1 MSSRQNISRNQAR
14 PPFYVGID
22 LGGSSSKI
30 GVVDDEGST
39 LSYVTVPT
47 AIEQGPE
54 CGSQRMGQGALD
66 AILQA
71 GVELG
76 EVRRVGLGSPGTMD
90 IAAGM
95 LIGPVNLKGWNN
107 FPLRDRVSHH
117 CGLPVTFAN
126 DGAAATYGE
135 FWLGAGR
142 EMHSLVMFTLGTGI
156 GCGIIVDG
164 TSIDGRHS
172 HGAECGHIA
181 IDFHDDARM
190 CSCGQPGHLEA
201 YASATALVKRTLEAL
216 EGGRKTSLNAR
227 LEHGAEL
234 SPIIIGEEAEA
245 GDSLCLELVL
255 DTARYLSVGIV
266 TLMHTIDP
274 DGVVLGGAMTFGGN
288 NSPLGRR
295 FLQCI
300 REEVRRRAFPI
311 LAQQTTID
319 YARLGSDAGY
329 LGAAGL
335 ARAEDR
341 RSISKS

>member
-1 MSSRQNISRNQAR
+1 MSSRQNIPRSQAK

-30 GVVDDEGST
+30 GVVDDDGNT

-54 CGSQRMGQGALD
+54 SGAQRMGQGALD
-66 AILQA
+66 AIHNA
-71 GVELG
+71 GVGLG
-76 EVRRVGLGSPGTMD
+76 EVRHVGLGSPGTMD

-126 DGAAATYGE
+126 DGSAAAYGE

-164 TSIDGRHS
+164 ISIDGRHS

-201 YASATALVKRTLEAL
+201 YASATALVKRALEAL
-216 EGGRKTSLNAR
+216 ESGRKTSLNAR

-245 GDSLCLELVL
+245 GDSLSLELVL
-255 DTARYLSVGIV
+255 DTARYLAVGIV

-335 ARAEDR
+335 ARAEYLR
-341 RSISKS
+341 QKCF

>member
-1 MSSRQNISRNQAR
+1 MFSRQIIPRSQSQ
-14 PPFYVGID
+14 PPFYVGVD

-30 GVVDDEGST
+30 GVVDNVGNT
-39 LSYVTVPT
+39 LSYINVPT
-47 AIEQGPE
+47 AIDHGPE
-54 CGSQRMGQGALD
+54 NGAERIGHGALE
-66 AILQA
+66 ALRKA
-71 GVELG
+71 GVEVG

-90 IAAGM
+90 LATGM
-95 LIGPVNLKGWNN
+95 LIQPVNLRGWDN
-107 FPLRDRVSHH
+107 FPLRDRLSHY

-126 DGAAATYGE
+126 DGAAAAFGE

-164 TSIDGRHS
+164 ASIDGRHS

-181 IDFHDDARM
+181 IDFNDDSRM

-201 YASATALVKRTLEAL
+201 YASATALVKRTIEAL
-216 EGGRKTSLNAR
+216 ESGMKTSLNAR
-227 LEHGAEL
+227 LEHGVEL
-234 SPIIIGEEAEA
+234 SPIVIGQEAEA

-255 DTARYLSVGIV
+255 DTARYLAVGIV

-274 DGVVLGGAMTFGGN
+274 DGVVLGGAMTFGGH
-288 NSPLGRR
+288 NSPLGRQ
-295 FLQCI
+295 FLHRI
-300 REEVRRRAFPI
+300 REEVRHRAFPI

-335 ARAEDR
+335 ARAESAR
-341 RSISKS
+341 LSARG

>member
-1 MSSRQNISRNQAR
+1 MR
-14 PPFYVGID
+14 
-22 LGGSSSKI
+22 
-30 GVVDDEGST
+30 
-39 LSYVTVPT
+39 VPT
-47 AIEQGPE
+47 DGPR
-54 CGSQRMGQGALD
+54 CVD
-66 AILQA
+66 AIRQA
-71 GVELG
+71 GVEVG

-90 IAAGM
+90 LAAGM
-95 LIGPVNLKGWNN
+95 LIGPVNLNGWNN

-126 DGAAATYGE
+126 DGSAAAYGE

-164 TSIDGRHS
+164 VSIDGRHS

-216 EGGRKTSLNAR
+216 EAGRKTSLNCA
-227 LEHGAEL
+227 
-234 SPIIIGEEAEA
+234 A
-245 GDSLCLELVL
+245 GTWRGIVADYHWRGSRGRRFAVSWNSCSTRPAIL
-255 DTARYLSVGIV
+255 AVGIV

>member
-1 MSSRQNISRNQAR
+1 MSLRQIISRTQAQ

-30 GVVDDEGST
+30 GVVDDAGNT
-39 LSYVTVPT
+39 LSYVNVPT
-47 AIEQGPE
+47 AIDQGPE
-54 CGSQRMGQGALD
+54 NGAERIGLGTLE
-66 AILQA
+66 ALRQA
-71 GVELG
+71 DIELK
-76 EVRRVGLGSPGTMD
+76 EVQRVGLGSPGTMD
-90 IAAGM
+90 LATGM
-95 LIGPVNLKGWNN
+95 LIEPVNLRGWNN

-117 CGLPVTFAN
+117 CGLPVTFFN
-126 DGAAATYGE
+126 DGSAAAFGE

-142 EMHSLVMFTLGTGI
+142 EMRSMVMFTLGTGI

-164 TSIDGRHS
+164 ISIDGRHS
-172 HGAECGHIA
+172 HGAECGHIV
-181 IDFHDDARM
+181 IDFHDEARM
-190 CSCGQPGHLEA
+190 CNCGQPGHLEA
-201 YASATALVKRTLEAL
+201 YASAIALVKRAIEAL
-216 EGGRKTSLNAR
+216 ESGRKTSLNSR
-227 LEHGAEL
+227 MERGAEL
-234 SPIIIGEEAEA
+234 SPLIIGEEAGA

-255 DTARYLSVGIV
+255 DTARYLAVGIV

-288 NSPLGRR
+288 NTPLGRQ

-335 ARAEDR
+335 ARAESAR
-341 RSISKS
+341 LSARG